1 MRCCQFVV
9 LLLLYQT
16 LPSHEDEAEICPIG
30 FEVSYT
36 KGNRPICHRLKG
48 PEAFEDVYEDCI
60 GNMFSVKLYRELKLD
75 KIEPPKHK
83 IWTEYKSFYPGGLPV
98 DTSRTSHFG
107 DELAPASI
115 ESIDR
120 DINIDEEWCAVLD
133 PHTNFTLVKCSEK
146 HYRYCFVD
154 AYPDADE
161 VTNEGCEGFEGSMRF
176 RSPISTCVA
185 AVEGAGGGSVRA
197 TWSQARDLCAAR
209 GGSLLYRGWRYANR
223 VYASSSK
230 TINRILPLGV
240 KMNDDSLR
248 YDALDDH
255 SEVPQSKRH
264 FKENGSKYDESFGA
278 QQEVYWYL
286 VNSSYVFYNVACE
299 RAVPLRNL
307 GLHLTIDYD
316 KKLMKLAINDTIDPD
331 DITCYTDSIVRY
343 PEPVSKVTGGKYWY
357 RLNENGYYWCS
368 HKDLTTY
375 APSESNKILY
385 IKKPEAVKNVFA
397 IKIQLG
403 EAYTPSGFQ
412 KKFKYIWKY
421 KVLRYLYF
429 KYQYENKYGKLN
441 GPSEEGVLRKYMNE
455 KKENYTED
463 VRSDVKRLYLDM
475 RTVLVH
481 VLLEPPNMGKVSP
494 GTWEGMR
501 IVYVKPVYFCTDDGI
516 DTPLGGSVN
525 SSVCKTRSCVGDYM
539 EGVSSVETKREGCKA
554 PNVEAVTTQTANDTR
569 TWSGESSEESTEF
582 APNITLPLTTEML
595 PTWEPAP
602 DPSTEPV
609 SEPFLEPIPEPSSES
624 SSEPCS
630 DPIEETTATVTMV
643 VPPRPPKPTTTK
655 KPTTT
660 PPPMTTDLPATT
672 EVPRDQQVQEVINEL
687 EGLLSNE
694 GNLTVGDIDDVF
706 TNVDAILN
714 EDDDLEIPG
723 QLLDLLEQLGNTV
736 VLNDT
741 EQIVRPNIALL
752 MADARPQNPIRGF
765 RIAVVNDTFEEHD
778 FEFIS
783 EAPNSTVLNAGE
795 SEVVVNLPPS
805 VSESERRVSFV
816 VFRNDRAFHSQ
827 GFAVNSR
834 VLSVNVENVTHFHGG
849 EVIDI
854 HLSPIVTTLA
864 RNESRSCAYWH
875 FLENRTGYWSQE
887 GCTFIR
893 ATEEGMLD
901 TCRCNHL
908 THFAEVLAPKAVF
921 SEADESALE
930 IISIVGCFLSI
941 LGLIMIG
948 VTALLFRSWRREYS
962 NKIWLQLCMAIF
974 ITVLSFLLV
983 IFVHFDQQDMLCLLV
998 GVLLHYAVLAS
1009 FCWMLV
1015 AAVLAYRRLVLVF
1028 SRDASH
1034 KLLKAATFS
1043 WGAPCVV
1050 VGVLL
1055 SVSRD
1060 SYGRTFEEMTPSG
1073 TFCYPTGVGFWLTVY
1088 APISA
1093 ILLTNWILFA
1103 LIVRS
1108 VFVSRRIQR
1117 HGENNEAL
1125 RCASV
1130 SCMLVFLFG
1139 LPWIFGLFAS
1149 NVVAAYLFTL
1159 TATFQGFI
1167 LFVFFV
1173 IGNKKTRDLWLN
1185 KLHIKQTRKV
1195 PVTSSTYTNRSAEW
1209 RAANAPAALEAKVSK
1224 PKVLA
1229 SKDETR
1235 FS

>member
-554 PNVEAVTTQTANDTR
+554 PNVEAVTTQ
-569 TWSGESSEESTEF
+569 
-582 APNITLPLTTEML
+582 
-595 PTWEPAP
+595 
-602 DPSTEPV
+602 
-609 SEPFLEPIPEPSSES
+609 
-624 SSEPCS
+624 
-630 DPIEETTATVTMV
+630 
-643 VPPRPPKPTTTK
+643 
-655 KPTTT
+655 
-660 PPPMTTDLPATT
+660 
-672 EVPRDQQVQEVINEL
+672 RDQQVQEVINEL